1 MSGLP
6 TKLTLNV
13 VTPDHELVHEEVDE
27 VQIPA
32 SRGYLGV
39 LPGHAPLLTELGV
52 GDLRYKQSGRVEHV
66 AIIQGYA
73 EVLPDRVIILAEVGE
88 RADQIDRQRAKAAL
102 ERARKRLGQANTPGV
117 DWDRAAAALARA
129 ELRCQISE
137 HGGSSSD
144 H

>member
-6 TKLTLNV
+6 NKLTLNV
-13 VTPDHELVHEEVDE
+13 VTPDHELVHEEVDQ

-32 SRGYLGV
+32 SKGYLGI
-39 LPGHAPLLTELGV
+39 LPGHAPLLTALGV
-52 GDLRYKQSGRVEHV
+52 GDLRFSQGGRVEHV

-73 EVLPDRVIILAEVGE
+73 EVLPDRVIVLAEVGE
-88 RADQIDRQRAKAAL
+88 RADQIDRERARAAL
-102 ERARKRLGQANTPGV
+102 ERARKRLGQPGTPGI

-137 HGGSSSD
+137 HGGATSD

>member
-13 VTPDHELVHEEVDE
+13 VTPDHELVHEDVDE

-32 SRGYLGV
+32 RKGYLGI
-39 LPGHAPLLTELGV
+39 LPGHAPLLTELGI
-52 GDLRYKQSGRVEHV
+52 GDLRFKQGGRTEHV

-73 EVLPDRVIILAEVGE
+73 EVLPDRVIVLAEVGE
-88 RADQIDRQRAKAAL
+88 RADQIDLQRAKAAL
-102 ERARKRLGQANTPGV
+102 ERARKRLGQPTTQGI
-117 DWDRAAAALARA
+117 DWERAATALARA

-137 HGGSSSD
+137 HGGATSD